1 MASSS
6 SVQTVAASM
15 PRITVRRS
23 PRGAGS
29 AHDEDDSFLAAFSV
43 AAPIASGAIRREDV
57 RGDLYDLIG
66 GGVPGRTG
74 PDDITFFKNA
84 GGGHLD
90 LMTAQAIM
98 AALDDGP

>member
-1 MASSS
+1 
-6 SVQTVAASM
+6 
-15 PRITVRRS
+15 
-23 PRGAGS
+23 
-29 AHDEDDSFLAAFSV
+29 
-43 AAPIASGAIRREDV
+43 
-57 RGDLYDLIG
+57 
-66 GGVPGRTG
+66 VPGRTG

>member
-1 MASSS
+1 MA
-6 SVQTVAASM
+6 
-15 PRITVRRS
+15 
-23 PRGAGS
+23 
-29 AHDEDDSFLAAFSV
+29 
-43 AAPIASGAIRREDV
+43 
-57 RGDLYDLIG
+57 DLIG

>member
-1 MASSS
+1 M
-6 SVQTVAASM
+6 
-15 PRITVRRS
+15 
-23 PRGAGS
+23 
-29 AHDEDDSFLAAFSV
+29 
-43 AAPIASGAIRREDV
+43 

-66 GGVPGRTG
+66 GGVPGRLA